1 MLLGEGGG
9 YQTETMVP
17 ATTSFADSLHRGELA
32 LQTARDIGQRSA
44 EAYALFAL
52 AHYLGPRGEYARAL
66 EMAQASLALAK
77 QIEHRQWLTAAHM
90 QVGVLYFDLLALPE
104 ARRQLEQAL
113 ALARE
118 VGSWNW
124 IRKVSGFLA
133 PVYLWQ
139 NDHVSA
145 EAILTAALE
154 RDAPMQTIGQRLV
167 WAARADLALARGDPG
182 QALVITDRLIASA
195 SNLSDEHVIPRLW
208 KLRGEALAALGLAA
222 EAETLLRAAQEAA
235 QAQRLRPLLW
245 RICVALGRLYQAQ
258 RRLEEAERA
267 FADARAIIEELA
279 TALPDEQLRAQ
290 FLSQATTMLPQKHA
304 LPPGRAARQAYGG
317 LTVRER
323 EVAVLIAQG
332 KTNREIAD
340 MLVVSH
346 RTVETHVSTI
356 LSKLGVPSR
365 SRIAV
370 WAVEV
375 GLVKNGA

>member
-9 YQTETMVP
+9 YQTETLVP
-17 ATTSFADSLHRGELA
+17 ATTSFADSLHWGELA

-52 AHYLGPRGEYARAL
+52 AHYLGPRGKYARAFEL
-66 EMAQASLALAK
+66 AQASLALSE

-104 ARRQLEQAL
+104 AQQQL
-113 ALARE
+113 ALAHE
-118 VGSWNW
+118 IGSWHW
-124 IRKVSGFLA
+124 IRVVTGFLA
-133 PVYLWQ
+133 REYLLQ
-139 NDHVSA
+139 QDFMKA

-154 RDAPMQTIGQRLV
+154 QDAAMQTKGQRLV
-167 WAARADLALARGDPG
+167 WAARADLALARSDPG
-182 QALVITDRLIASA
+182 TALDITERLIASA
-195 SNLSDEHVIPRLW
+195 SNLSDESVIPRLW
-208 KLRGEALAALGLAA
+208 KLRGEALAALGRMA
-222 EAETLLRAAQEAA
+222 EAETILRAAQEAA
-235 QAQRLRPLLW
+235 HAQRLRPLLW
-245 RICVALGRLYQAQ
+245 RICVALGKLYQAQ
-258 RRLEEAERA
+258 GLLEEAEQTLA
-267 FADARAIIEELA
+267 TARALIEELA
-279 TALPDEQLRAQ
+279 ADVPGEHLRAH
-290 FLSQATTMLPQKHA
+290 FLSQATTMLPRKHA

-340 MLVVSH
+340 TLVVSH
-346 RTVETHVSTI
+346 RTVETHDSTI